1 MWCEPLQIIIPPTF
15 YIKLCTICK
24 PTPTTYTRKIW
35 VKMLA
40 VKGAVNDLKCCFVFG
55 CLIVRLQQKV
65 AFSPTTFGLCSQ
77 SPACFCQP
85 TNEFIFILI
94 EHLSYEFKSGLYPTI
109 LWALSRHYAQCNWIM
124 VAPVKMH
131 QTCMNTTGW
140 VKKNWDLKNFKFRLR
155 AIKMHQIKFLPY
167 AYFFST
173 SGHLV

>member
-1 MWCEPLQIIIPPTF
+1 MCRPNKIITRKFHLSSLMLYVIII
-15 YIKLCTICK
+15 KSNLK
-24 PTPTTYTRKIW
+24 PNYHTTNILHKTMHNMQTYTRKIW
-35 VKMLA
+35 VKILA

-109 LWALSRHYAQCNWIM
+109 LWALGRHYALCNWIM
-124 VAPVKMH
+124 AAPDKMH
-131 QTCMNTTGW
+131 QTCMNTR
-140 VKKNWDLKNFKFRLR
+140 VSISL
-155 AIKMHQIKFLPY
+155 IH
-167 AYFFST
+167 S
-173 SGHLV
+173 

>member
-1 MWCEPLQIIIPPTF
+1 MCRPNKIITRTNISFLISYVIIRKSNLKSNYHTTN
-15 YIKLCTICK
+15 ILHKTMHK
-24 PTPTTYTRKIW
+24 MQTYTRKIW

-109 LWALSRHYAQCNWIM
+109 HGALGRHYAQCNWIM

-131 QTCMNTTGW
+131 QTCMNTR
-140 VKKNWDLKNFKFRLR
+140 VSISLIHSCSLLKCKHN
-155 AIKMHQIKFLPY
+155 
-167 AYFFST
+167 
-173 SGHLV
+173 

>member
-1 MWCEPLQIIIPPTF
+1 MQ
-15 YIKLCTICK
+15 
-24 PTPTTYTRKIW
+24 TYTRKIW

-109 LWALSRHYAQCNWIM
+109 LWALSRHFAQCNWIM
-124 VAPVKMH
+124 AAPVKMH
-131 QTCMNTTGW
+131 QTCMNTRVSISLIHSCSLLKCKHRRSW
-140 VKKNWDLKNFKFRLR
+140 VIFRGGPTIPSCQNSSPSCQNFFLSGGAKF
-155 AIKMHQIKFLPY
+155 ADSVLPC
-167 AYFFST
+167 
-173 SGHLV
+173 

>member
-1 MWCEPLQIIIPPTF
+1 MHNMQTC
-15 YIKLCTICK
+15 
-24 PTPTTYTRKIW
+24 TRKIW

-77 SPACFCQP
+77 SSACFCQP

-109 LWALSRHYAQCNWIM
+109 RWALGRHCAQCNWIM
-124 VAPVKMH
+124 VPPVKMH
-131 QTCMNTTGW
+131 QTCMNTRVSILVSIKSLIW
-140 VKKNWDLKNFKFRLR
+140 HFKNQTQTIKHRLT
-155 AIKMHQIKFLPY
+155 
-167 AYFFST
+167 T
-173 SGHLV
+173 SRWWILTLQTII